1 MKKNKTLFLLKLMSL
16 STILLFSSCDEE
28 TVTGCMDNEACNF
41 NINATQND
49 TSTCTYAQQNRD
61 CEGNCLVDIDC
72 AGNCGGTIIEDC
84 TGECGGTATLDC
96 NDECGGTAALD
107 CNDECGGTATLDCT
121 GTCGGTAV
129 YDDCGICDGPG
140 PNENGCCEG
149 DAGCTGDCDDSY
161 IDCSGR
167 CCQPTVYNECLGMLS
182 SNTQT
187 TFCADNF
194 ASDADLLSQ
203 CETLNVITLDNFCQL
218 QFDCAS
224 IDCTDECSGG
234 NTGLPNYQICDCF
247 EPEAANYWCNDG
259 GQCPGSGS
267 SVESS
272 DALPCQD
279 ECIYGVAGSYIP
291 INPADGY
298 IDVYN
303 DLSICC
309 FTECSDSSAANYDA
323 NCTVDTGCQTTN
335 YLKIGQITESTIEI
349 LINSSDTL
357 GGFQFN
363 VSGAQL
369 SSVSGGVIDNDFW
382 NNDDNI
388 GMDVS
393 NGSNMVL
400 GFSLSGATI
409 PSTNGEELILTTI
422 TYANPDGST
431 ICLPNSNGELIIT
444 DSFGNAINNYIIHY
458 QSVCE

>member
-182 SNTQT
+182 SDTQT
-187 TFCADNF
+187 VFCADNF
-194 ASDADLLSQ
+194 ANDANLLSQ
-203 CETLNVITLDNFCQL
+203 CENLNVITLDNFCQL

>member
-28 TVTGCMDNEACNF
+28 AVTGCMDNEACNF
-41 NINATQND
+41 NTNATQND

-61 CEGNCLVDIDC
+61 CEGNCLVDVDC

-84 TGECGGTATLDC
+84 EGECGGTATLDC
-96 NDECGGTAALD
+96 SGT
-107 CNDECGGTATLDCT
+107 CGGTATLDCNGT
-121 GTCGGTAV
+121 CGGTATLDCSGTCGGTAV

-167 CCQPTVYNECLGMLS
+167 CCQPTLYNECLNILS
-182 SNTQT
+182 NDTQT
-187 TFCADNF
+187 TFCANNF

-259 GQCPGSGS
+259 GQCPESGS

-279 ECIYGVAGSYIP
+279 ECIYGLPGSYIP
-291 INPADGY
+291 INPANGY
-298 IDVYN
+298 LDVYN

-309 FTECSDSSAANYDA
+309 FTECSDLNAANYDA
-323 NCTVDTGCQTTN
+323 NCTVNTGCQTTD
-335 YLKIGQITESTIEI
+335 YIKIGQITDTTIEL
-349 LINSSDTL
+349 LINNSQNI
-357 GGFQFN
+357 GGFQFELSGVTLN
-363 VSGAQL
+363 AGSGIGGLCEDSGLTVSTGP
-369 SSVSGGVIDNDFW
+369 
-382 NNDDNI
+382 
-388 GMDVS
+388 
-393 NGSNMVL
+393 NGVL
-400 GFSLSGATI
+400 GFALDGSVI
-409 PSTNGEELILTTI
+409 PSTDGQEVTFTTI
-422 TYANPDGST
+422 TYASADGST
-431 ICLPNSNGELIIT
+431 ICLPNSLIIS
-444 DSFGNAINNYIIHY
+444 DNLGASSEGYIVHY
-458 QSVCE
+458 QSICE